1 MGAEVVAAGRLKLGD
16 RVAGGADGMEAFRPQ
31 SGAFAEYASV
41 DGIMV
46 FKLPEDMSFEVGA
59 GMPLR
64 IATSAMALFHSLQ
77 LPSSLLKKP
86 AEEPFDVLVYGG
98 ATSTGTM
105 AIQILKKC
113 GLRVIT
119 TCSPRNFDL
128 VRSYGADV
136 CFDYNTST
144 CGPDIRAF
152 TKNALD
158 YALDCITEESTMK
171 ICYQALGRC
180 GGKCKS
186 PHFLLLPFSGPP
198 HLLYLSPTT
207 HTTPNQKTPADVGL
221 EPYPAET
228 ATRRAVQPDWILATW
243 MRGLPISWPE
253 PFGTANGK
261 PECHDFA
268 LTFFPHIYP
277 LFEAGELK
285 SHPIRSEA
293 DGFEGLL
300 DGVALLRKGKVSGQ
314 KLVYR
319 TADRRGVVVAAA
331 A

>member
-1 MGAEVVAAGRLKLGD
+1 MGADITASGRLKLGD
-16 RVAGGADGMEAFRPQ
+16 RVAGGADGMEVLRPQ

-41 DGIMV
+41 DGVMAL
-46 FKLPEDMSFEVGA
+46 KLPEDMSFEVGA

-105 AIQILKKC
+105 AIQMLRRC

-128 VRSYGADV
+128 VRSYGAAI
-136 CFDYNTST
+136 CFDYNSPS

-152 TKNALD
+152 TNNALD

-180 GGKCKS
+180 GGKCKCPNS
-186 PHFLLLPFSGPP
+186 L
-198 HLLYLSPTT
+198 LSPSLHAT
-207 HTTPNQKTPADVGL
+207 HYQTPNSKQMSA
-221 EPYPAET
+221 
-228 ATRRAVQPDWILATW
+228 
-243 MRGLPISWPE
+243 
-253 PFGTANGK
+253 
-261 PECHDFA
+261 
-268 LTFFPHIYP
+268 
-277 LFEAGELK
+277 
-285 SHPIRSEA
+285 
-293 DGFEGLL
+293 
-300 DGVALLRKGKVSGQ
+300 
-314 KLVYR
+314 
-319 TADRRGVVVAAA
+319 
-331 A
+331 